1 MLVHKAK
8 HINQVSELKVNIWK
22 QTHDSKNNFIEEFD
36 GEHILKETVQT
47 KYLGCILSNDG
58 TNTKSIRMKVNKS
71 IGIRKNHT
79 NTHKRSRK
87 IHN

>member
-8 HINQVSELKVNIWK
+8 QINQVSELKVNIWK

-36 GEHILKETVQT
+36 GEHVLKETVQT

-71 IGIRKNHT
+71 IGIRKT
-79 NTHKRSRK
+79 IQTLIKGLGK
-87 IHN
+87 